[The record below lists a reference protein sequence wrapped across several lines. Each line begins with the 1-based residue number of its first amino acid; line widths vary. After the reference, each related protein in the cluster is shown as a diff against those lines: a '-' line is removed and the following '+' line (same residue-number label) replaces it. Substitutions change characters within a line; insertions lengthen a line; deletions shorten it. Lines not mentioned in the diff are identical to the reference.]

1 MEEEIW
7 KDIPGFEG
15 RYQASN
21 QGRVRSLS
29 RKVTGKNPYMN
40 KPFIRTVKGRILKPA
55 RYAKSGHV
63 SVVLGHGENG
73 SPIHQLVMLAFVG
86 PKPNGKEVLHRNVDP
101 TDNRLTNLHYG
112 SRSENIIDVYYQ
124 GKKWRKLSVDDVI
137 NIRQELLRGV
147 SCKELAQR
155 YGVAIGTIS
164 NIKVGR
170 TFVWLK

>member
-29 RKVTGKNPYMN
+29 RKVTEKNPYTN

-86 PKPNGKEVLHRNVDP
+86 SKPNGKEVLHRNGDP

>member
-29 RKVTGKNPYMN
+29 RKVTGKNPYTN

-73 SPIHQLVMLAFVG
+73 SPIHQLVMLAFLG
-86 PKPNGKEVLHRNVDP
+86 PKPNGKEVLHRNGDP

>member
-29 RKVTGKNPYMN
+29 RKVTGKNPYTN

-55 RYAKSGHV
+55 RYAKRGHV

-86 PKPNGKEVLHRNVDP
+86 PKPNGKEVLHRNGNP

-137 NIRQELLRGV
+137 NIRHELLRGV